1 MEKELDY
8 NINDIKND
16 TKKKKSNY
24 SMKSFLALIANL
36 FSKNNNS
43 ATNINLAPISK
54 KKKNETAKTEL
65 ALHIDK
71 ILNLKMYDT
80 YFKVLKEGYQP
91 TSEQKNI
98 FNNYVDHIIRKRDFN
113 TLEKMIDSSV
123 KLENYQKRTLI
134 TVDFLSHDFSS
145 NPLKNIDL
153 KEFPLLSSHLNDYIH
168 SDQFSNDIKNHL
180 NRLFQTIISNKKSTM
195 RVSDKIVEFT
205 YILPKFSSFY
215 FKDITEIDFLTLIE
229 QWTNFTQKADFL
241 DESEKISSIQ
251 LKNYLMETFN
261 KKHSN
266 YVENLVHQTRSL
278 YLNEHVENY
287 TKNIIIN
294 TSINELPKDALKIIE
309 DIKRTYEKLSDS
321 SIKTKNI
328 HTIIEEKLPKIVS
341 IYLRMD
347 EEYRDSLR
355 SVENLTP
362 RQLMIQS
369 LTNIRNHLNSELEE
383 QLEQDVTE
391 LSIIKRTTALK

>member
-1 MEKELDY
+1 
-8 NINDIKND
+8 
-16 TKKKKSNY
+16 
-24 SMKSFLALIANL
+24 
-36 FSKNNNS
+36 
-43 ATNINLAPISK
+43 
-54 KKKNETAKTEL
+54 
-65 ALHIDK
+65 
-71 ILNLKMYDT
+71 
-80 YFKVLKEGYQP
+80 
-91 TSEQKNI
+91 
-98 FNNYVDHIIRKRDFN
+98 
-113 TLEKMIDSSV
+113 
-123 KLENYQKRTLI
+123 
-134 TVDFLSHDFSS
+134 
-145 NPLKNIDL
+145 
-153 KEFPLLSSHLNDYIH
+153 
-168 SDQFSNDIKNHL
+168 
-180 NRLFQTIISNKKSTM
+180 M